1 MRWRT
6 AHARH
11 RRAERRLVEFQKAM
25 DLYLMMVTY
34 ALLDEVVGGFLRRL
48 VGEVAAM
55 QDFMGLPAGGVRSTA
70 NMSCRRGTRW
80 RSGRARGL
88 APTLEA
94 RLSGHVAAAHKPA
107 AARRNVTRTKRE
119 SAKTHGIKCQDGNA
133 GTR

>member
-55 QDFMGLPAGGVRSTA
+55 QDFMGLPAGGVIEPGGEPWPFNCEYVVPAGHPLAIRAGARACADARSA
-70 NMSCRRGTRW
+70 AIGPRRG
-80 RSGRARGL
+80 GA
-88 APTLEA
+88 
-94 RLSGHVAAAHKPA
+94 
-107 AARRNVTRTKRE
+107 
-119 SAKTHGIKCQDGNA
+119 
-133 GTR
+133 